1 MYFHFALWS
10 WKEASPCSLVFFF
23 FLFNFPLCKEK
34 IPKFLVSSYFV
45 WYKMTRDVPLIF
57 ILFFITLTVVGERF
71 WQGWRSIRPCFL
83 FIPSENWI
91 GSSISPD
98 EGGSSADS
106 YYLLKFFSLIQSFC
120 HPRFNLE
127 LNLVFETFSFTRIAC
142 QLSNK
147 SFPYFY
153 P

>member
-1 MYFHFALWS
+1 MQGKNSKISHI
-10 WKEASPCSLVFFF
+10 LVFCMRDDENGMIQNDEGCAVDF
-23 FLFNFPLCKEK
+23 
-34 IPKFLVSSYFV
+34 YF
-45 WYKMTRDVPLIF
+45 IF
-57 ILFFITLTVVGERF
+57 YCIIGGWGKWF
-71 WQGWRSIRPCFL
+71 WQGWKSIRRCFL

-106 YYLLKFFSLIQSFC
+106 YYLLKFFSLIQSLC

>member
-1 MYFHFALWS
+1 MQGKNSKISHI
-10 WKEASPCSLVFFF
+10 LVFCMRDDENGMIQNDEGCAVDFYF
-23 FLFNFPLCKEK
+23 IFYCIIGGWGQVILARLEINSSLFSFH
-34 IPKFLVSSYFV
+34 
-45 WYKMTRDVPLIF
+45 
-57 ILFFITLTVVGERF
+57 
-71 WQGWRSIRPCFL
+71 
-83 FIPSENWI
+83 PSENWI

-106 YYLLKFFSLIQSFC
+106 YYLLKFFSLIQSLC